1 MTNFQQYDKIIVA
14 AAFFQQVAPHT
25 KYYTHCQFLV
35 FCSIYAQCPIYPFLI
50 DTQIMA
56 IDIHGY
62 SLKMNQIVIKEQI
75 RYSQLSDDR
84 QSPQLEINPKK
95 IM

>member
-1 MTNFQQYDKIIVA
+1 
-14 AAFFQQVAPHT
+14 
-25 KYYTHCQFLV
+25 
-35 FCSIYAQCPIYPFLI
+35 
-50 DTQIMA
+50 MA

-75 RYSQLSDDR
+75 RYSQLFDDR
-84 QSPQLEINPKK
+84 QSPQLEINQKK